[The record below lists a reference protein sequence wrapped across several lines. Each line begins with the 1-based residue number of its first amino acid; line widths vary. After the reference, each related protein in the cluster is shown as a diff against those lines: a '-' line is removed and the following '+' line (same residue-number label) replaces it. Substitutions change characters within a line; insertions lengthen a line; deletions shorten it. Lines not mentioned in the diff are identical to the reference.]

1 MMSER
6 VEWIE
11 DETRF
16 AQLAAAWDALAAE
29 DPSPFARHGWLT
41 AWWRWF
47 GDGRALR
54 VAVLWRGEQ
63 LSAALP
69 LCADGRRLQGLANAH
84 TPELR
89 APARDAAALASVVS
103 AAVDAGA
110 HELALSSLPHGGELP
125 AALSAELRQRRWP
138 TIVGA
143 EQRSPIAELGG
154 GYDAWR
160 ADSRPRWGAP
170 LERFGRKLERDHG
183 ATFQLVERPADL
195 ERELEHGFAVEA
207 SGWKGE
213 HGTAIV
219 SSPQTLGFYT
229 DVARTYHRLDA
240 LRLSRID
247 ADGRTVAFDFSL
259 LHRGRL
265 YLLKTGFDEQLRKLA
280 PGLVLRLRMIERCC
294 ELGLEA
300 HELLG
305 DADAWKLKFATTDRL
320 YEGLHAY
327 APAPAPLLRYAGRRA
342 RSIAGRAA
350 RRAGVR
356 RGG

>member
-1 MMSER
+1 MGER
-6 VEWIE
+6 IEWITE
-11 DETRF
+11 QARFDE
-16 AQLAAAWDALAAE
+16 LAGPWDALAAG
-29 DPSPFARHGWLT
+29 DPSPFARHAWLA

-54 VAVLWRGEQ
+54 VAALWRGEE
-63 LSAALP
+63 LRAALP
-69 LCADGRRLQGLANAH
+69 LCAAGARWHALANAH

-89 APARDAAALASVVS
+89 APARDADALAAAIDAALGS
-103 AAVDAGA
+103 GA
-110 HELALSSLPHGGELP
+110 RELALSALPAGGELAARLQ
-125 AALSAELRQRRWP
+125 AALRARRWR
-138 TIVGA
+138 TIPA
-143 EQRSPIAELGG
+143 HEQRSPIVELGD

-160 ADSRPRWGAP
+160 ERSKPQWGAP
-170 LERFGRKLERDHG
+170 IERFGRKLEREHA
-183 ATFQLVERPADL
+183 ATFQLVERPAEL
-195 ERELEHGFAVEA
+195 ARELEHGFAVEA
-207 SGWKGE
+207 SGWKGQQ
-213 HGTAIV
+213 GTAIV

-229 DVARTYHRLDA
+229 EIARAYHALDG

-265 YLLKTGFDEQLRKLA
+265 YLLKTGFDEQLRRLA

-305 DADAWKLKFATTDRL
+305 DADPWKLKFATASRD

-327 APAPAPLLRYAGRRA
+327 APAPAPLLRYGRRRA
-342 RSIAGRAA
+342 RAGLGRVA
-350 RRAGVR
+350 RRLGLR
-356 RGG
+356 RR